1 MEIRAIKIRERG
13 NVPRNMAKQHRRAS
27 REAYQQIA
35 EMHHRENT
43 PKRFTQEHAQA
54 AGYRKRSGEQFTFGS
69 KAFWGSYTGRKL
81 RQHGHTLPL
90 VFTGKTRERARMTTI
105 TVTTNRGQL
114 RYAVNALNFN
124 PWTREEFTRLLPSEI
139 EALGQHW
146 DATYNRVLD
155 SDLNTGMRFI

>member
-35 EMHHRENT
+35 EIHHRENT
-43 PKRFTQEHAQA
+43 PKRFTKEHAQA

-81 RQHGHTLPL
+81 RKFGHMLPL
-90 VFTGKTRERARMTTI
+90 VWSGQTRDRARMATI
-105 TVTTNRGQL
+105 QVTTNRGQL
-114 RYAVNALNFN
+114 RYSVNALNYN
-124 PWTREEFTRLLPSEI
+124 PWSRDEFTTLTAPEVQ
-139 EALGQHW
+139 ALGQTW
-146 DATYNRVLD
+146 QTVYARFFDRD
-155 SDLNTGMRFI
+155 MDQGMRFV